1 MKMKFLN
8 YIQYSIENQAVI
20 FVNSLQNTRNGV
32 VQDIKFLGVFQENTN
47 VFDRSGSFKE
57 FPGRPKN
64 SRIFQ
69 KCVL

>member
-32 VQDIKFLGVFQENTN
+32 VQDIKFLGVFQENT